1 MQAKRNDK
9 EREVFKNFL
18 HCNIKLMQR
27 TSSFLLKK
35 DGMDKRIDMNK
46 GIFKSNYFF
55 LIILC
60 FKMRYCFLYEKKKIL
75 ANIAHFSK
83 LKIKNN

>member
-1 MQAKRNDK
+1 MQAKRDDK

-55 LIILC
+55 
-60 FKMRYCFLYEKKKIL
+60 
-75 ANIAHFSK
+75 
-83 LKIKNN
+83 